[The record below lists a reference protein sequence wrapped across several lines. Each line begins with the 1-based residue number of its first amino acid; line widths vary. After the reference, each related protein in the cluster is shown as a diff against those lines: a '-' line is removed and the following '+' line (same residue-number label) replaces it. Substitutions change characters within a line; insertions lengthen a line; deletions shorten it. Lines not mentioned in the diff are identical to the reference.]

1 MNACVCGIYASID
14 SDHKHT
20 YKSPYILFSRTTFL
34 NFISPYSGIPVLVN
48 IFPLLQLLLRGVQ
61 SRCFPWCMQ
70 VMIAT
75 NNKGEQY
82 FEAESPDEG
91 FWVVQSHR
99 VLSNVDVWWFLL
111 FQQNICGFCYISHRT
126 EDHKWK
132 VVAIGFSFRRLRL
145 PKQGFLWCL
154 LKLALLYL
162 PGFYVWACTR
172 VVSNPASQSQ
182 YKSKGFGKV
191 DT

>member
-1 MNACVCGIYASID
+1 MCVCGIYASID
-14 SDHKHT
+14 PDHKHT

-48 IFPLLQLLLRGVQ
+48 IFPPLQLLLRGVQ

-99 VLSNVDVWWFLL
+99 VMSNVWWFLL
-111 FQQNICGFCYISHRT
+111 FQQSI
-126 EDHKWK
+126 
-132 VVAIGFSFRRLRL
+132 LRI
-145 PKQGFLWCL
+145 
-154 LKLALLYL
+154 LLYKPPNRGSQMKGGCNRVFFEKVEAAKAGISLVPPKACFAL

-182 YKSKGFGKV
+182 
-191 DT
+191 